1 MRKRYFVT
9 FTDGTTED
17 IKAQQYLGV
26 EYTSNWVIFTLDEK
40 TTLRL
45 NIDRIH
51 SILIYEEE

>member
-1 MRKRYFVT
+1 MSKRHLVT

-17 IKAQQYLGV
+17 IKAQYRGV